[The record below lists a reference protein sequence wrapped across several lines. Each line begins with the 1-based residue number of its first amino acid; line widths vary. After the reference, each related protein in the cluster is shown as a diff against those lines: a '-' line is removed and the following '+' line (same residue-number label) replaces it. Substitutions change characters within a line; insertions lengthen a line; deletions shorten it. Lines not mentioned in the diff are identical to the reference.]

1 MKTKFTLLS
10 TTLLTVLLAAGCG
23 GQKSQEGTPAPE
35 APASEQAAPASG
47 SAASTQSANANAEA
61 REVVI
66 KANDQ
71 MKFDIENFDVKPGET
86 IRLVLDNVGTMPKF
100 SMGHNV
106 VILKLD
112 ADPAAFVEAAMNAA
126 GNEYIPQG
134 SEDKIVAHTKL
145 LGGGEKDTI
154 TFTAPEQTGAY
165 PFLCSFPG
173 HYQIGMKGTMTVK

>member
-1 MKTKFTLLS
+1 MKTKVTLLS

-23 GQKSQEGTPAPE
+23 GNGSQEGTPTPE
-35 APASEQAAPASG
+35 APAAEQSSTNQAAPAS
-47 SAASTQSANANAEA
+47 AASADANAEA

-126 GNEYIPQG
+126 GNDYIPQG
-134 SEDKIVAHTKL
+134 SEDQIVAHTKM

-165 PFLCSFPG
+165 PFICSFPG
-173 HYQIGMKGTMTVK
+173 HFQIGMKGTMTVK